1 MDLGTCRNYP
11 DRRKWQG
18 AFYMKVPLTL
28 RVHNAMVTDR
38 MRSDLNQLRTS
49 RGLGHKT
56 DLGVHEDRNALA
68 LHYIESGAINRFSV
82 RHRIK
87 VRRG

>member
-1 MDLGTCRNYP
+1 
-11 DRRKWQG
+11 
-18 AFYMKVPLTL
+18 MKIPQTL

-38 MRSDLNQLRTS
+38 MQGDFNQLRTS
-49 RGLGHKT
+49 KGLGHKT

-68 LHYIESGAINRFSV
+68 FHFIESGAINRFSV